1 MKSKLETALNA
12 IGRRLIGGYRTRN
25 GSSWWYSRSKY
36 TPHKGKQEA
45 ARRLA
50 RMQG

>member
-1 MKSKLETALNA
+1 MKSKIETALNG
-12 IGRRLIGGYRTRN
+12 IGRSLIGGYRTRIGN
-25 GSSWWYSRSKY
+25 PAYYNRSKY
-36 TPHKGKQEA
+36 MPHQGKQEA